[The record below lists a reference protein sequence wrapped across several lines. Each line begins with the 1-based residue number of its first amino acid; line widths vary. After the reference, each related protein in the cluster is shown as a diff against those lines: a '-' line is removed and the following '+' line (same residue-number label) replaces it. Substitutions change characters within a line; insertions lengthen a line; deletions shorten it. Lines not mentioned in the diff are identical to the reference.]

1 MDIEI
6 RKKFLNI
13 ILQESERMQA
23 LLHDLLQLAKLD
35 SEEYRKGINLES
47 FVPTDI
53 LNKVREELLPRA
65 QEKNLTLEVMFEE
78 EPVAIVANRDWL
90 KQILVNLLE
99 NALKYT
105 PEAGRI
111 SVRYENNNKFA
122 IFTVHN
128 TGEGITTQDASRIF
142 DRFYRIDKARTRQVG
157 GTGLGL
163 SIVKFI
169 VEMFGGEISVNSK
182 PGEGVAFV
190 FTVPRDLGGPTTPK
204 PLS

>member
-1 MDIEI
+1 M
-6 RKKFLNI
+6 
-13 ILQESERMQA
+13 
-23 LLHDLLQLAKLD
+23 HDLLQLAKLD

-47 FVPTDI
+47 FTPTDI

-65 QEKNLTLEVMFEE
+65 QEKNLSLEVIFEKK
-78 EPVAIVANRDWL
+78 PVAIVANRDWL

-111 SVRYENNNKFA
+111 SVRCNNDDKFA
-122 IFTVHN
+122 IFSVHN
-128 TGEGITTQDASRIF
+128 TGEGISQQDASRIF
-142 DRFYRIDKARTRQVG
+142 DRFYRIDKARTRQIC

-169 VEMFGGEISVNSK
+169 VEMFGGQISVDSK
-182 PGEGVAFV
+182 PGEGVAFI
-190 FTVPRDLGGPTTPK
+190 FTVPRDLDH
-204 PLS
+204 